1 MLLVKQIADAL
12 LELFHGCEFIGE
24 ALPSFEQLSALSSI
38 AIAGAIVRAAANPPL
53 CLFKRSFQLVE
64 QALTKLFELQKAAA
78 SAISRL
84 FIDQPPLE
92 EKSQSCEKRCGHQLA

>member
-1 MLLVKQIADAL
+1 MLLVEQIANP
-12 LELFHGCEFIGE
+12 LFEFFHRCEFIGE
-24 ALPSFEQLSALSSI
+24 ALASFEEPLALSSI
-38 AIAGAIVRAAANPPL
+38 AIAGAIVRAAADPPFGL
-53 CLFKRSFQLVE
+53 LKSPLQLVE

-92 EKSQSCEKRCGHQLA
+92 EQSESCEKRCGHHLA